1 MIVPKSIDVYLVRHG
16 EASVPWSQ
24 AKDAGLS
31 SIGLQQAE
39 SVASELAELNSLQLI
54 SSPLLRAQ
62 ETAIPLGRRW
72 DIPTQIDERFR
83 EVPLA
88 SNLEQRKAW
97 LVDVMSS
104 HWHEVNANIAE
115 WRNAAWEA
123 LLNIE
128 QSSVI
133 FTHFM
138 LINAMVTCATKDE
151 RLVCFE
157 PDYVSVTHLRIVAN
171 GECELVSIGNSID
184 PPMNF

>member
-1 MIVPKSIDVYLVRHG
+1 MADNIDVYLVRHG

-24 AKDAGLS
+24 GRDAGLS
-31 SIGLQQAE
+31 PLGLQQAE
-39 SVASELAELNSLQLI
+39 AVAAELAQLNSLQVI

-62 ETAIPLGRRW
+62 QTALPLGRRW
-72 DIPTQIDERFR
+72 RVPTQIDERYC
-83 EVPLA
+83 EVPLE
-88 SNLEQRKAW
+88 SDSVKRKAW

-104 HWHEVNANIAE
+104 RWHDVNSNIAA
-115 WRNAAWEA
+115 WRSAAWDA
-123 LLNIE
+123 LLQIE

-138 LINAMVTCATKDE
+138 LINAMVTHATEDE

-157 PDYVSVTHLRIVAN
+157 PDYASVTHLRMTTGGCKLVAM
-171 GECELVSIGNSID
+171 GNAID